1 MKKVFRIIF
10 LILAIFFLLLVFCTY
25 YELSTS
31 FNMQACPTEGDPT
44 HPTVCFTKETIFENP
59 YYYRIMF
66 YFVGIDILFWISYS
80 LLRRK
85 SKS

>member
-1 MKKVFRIIF
+1 MKKAIKIIS
-10 LILAIFFLLLVFCTY
+10 LILAIIFLLLVFCAY
-25 YELSTS
+25 YESSTS
-31 FNMQACPTEGDPT
+31 FSMQACPTEGDPK

-59 YYYRIMF
+59 YHYRIMF

-85 SKS
+85 SKP